1 MWSDFSQDTGSFP
14 NMNNMERSDIEG
26 ATGMQLERS
35 LNSFS
40 SWMISQSNTVLN
52 GKKKLHWIPDFVSK
66 TIGTVFVILK
76 MRKYLSSCKVM
87 RYLRHKNW
95 LNYLKKVVEISL
107 QYLMFKRVK
116 WPKTEKRSLHRMKM
130 KSITRIFTW
139 GKCYLKWN
147 NVSRMIVW
155 FEWCNGVM
163 AKWWN

>member
-1 MWSDFSQDTGSFP
+1 MTNVGIRSKSTGNSYKIMEKMWSDFSQDTGSFP

-87 RYLRHKNW
+87 RYLRHKN
-95 LNYLKKVVEISL
+95 
-107 QYLMFKRVK
+107 
-116 WPKTEKRSLHRMKM
+116 
-130 KSITRIFTW
+130 
-139 GKCYLKWN
+139 
-147 NVSRMIVW
+147 
-155 FEWCNGVM
+155 
-163 AKWWN
+163 